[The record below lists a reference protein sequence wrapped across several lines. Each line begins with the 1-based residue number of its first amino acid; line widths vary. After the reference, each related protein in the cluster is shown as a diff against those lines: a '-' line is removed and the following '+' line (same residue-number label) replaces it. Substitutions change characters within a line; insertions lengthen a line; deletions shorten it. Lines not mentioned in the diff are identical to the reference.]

1 MEECIAVGDNLND
14 ISMIKTAG
22 IGVAVENADDS
33 LKALADFISISNND
47 GAIAQII
54 EKYGFA

>member
-1 MEECIAVGDNLND
+1 MEECIAIGDNLND

-22 IGVAVENADDS
+22 IGVAVENADDA
-33 LKALADFISISNND
+33 LKALADFISVSNND